1 MRSSNAVKSWAALG
15 VCAAALAMLSTP
27 AQASVSVYG
36 RIDTA
41 VRYSTNQTISGNDL
55 LELTSGASSASR
67 WGIKGS
73 EGLGGSINAIFTL
86 ESGFH
91 PGSGQP
97 AQGGLLFG
105 RQAWVGLSGGFGTL
119 TFGRQYS
126 PVYLVEFANEP
137 FGWANLYEPAF
148 IYDNYTGGNRWNHS
162 VSYTGKAGSTTAS
175 LAVGLGEQAG
185 NGRSGRKLGGSLAY
199 AAGPISASAAWQQTR
214 NANGTA
220 NHTVWTAGGVLTFN
234 ALKLYLSHLNHRSA
248 LTPQRNEVWVTGASY
263 AVRPAIELYAAFYV
277 DRQHAQRGSRR
288 TVAAMLNYKLSSR
301 TNAYLQADTSRID
314 AGYATNVFNA
324 YAFPMATDTA
334 GRVTGFVRSRS
345 SVTVGVR
352 HQF

>member
-1 MRSSNAVKSWAALG
+1 MRSSNAVKPWAALS
-15 VCAAALAMLSTP
+15 VCAAALATLSTH
-27 AQASVSVYG
+27 AQASVALYG
-36 RIDTA
+36 RVDTA
-41 VRYSTNQTISGNDL
+41 LRYSTNQTLAGSDL

-73 EGLGGSINAIFTL
+73 EDLGGGLNAILML

-91 PGSGQP
+91 PGSGQL
-97 AQGGLLFG
+97 AQGGRLFG

-126 PVYLVEFANEP
+126 PVYLIEFANEP

-148 IYDNYTGGNRWNHS
+148 IYDNYTGGNRWNHAL
-162 VSYTGKAGSTTAS
+162 SYTGKAANATAS
-175 LAVGLGEQAG
+175 LAISLGEQAG
-185 NGRSGRKLGGSLAY
+185 NGRSGRKLGGSLTY

-220 NHTVWTAGGVLTFN
+220 DHTVWTAGGVLTFN

-248 LTPQRNEVWVTGASY
+248 LTPQRNAVWVTGAAY
-263 AVRPAIELYAAFYV
+263 AVRPAIELHAAFYV
-277 DRQHAQRGSRR
+277 DRQHAQRGSKH
-288 TVAAMLNYKLSSR
+288 TVAAMLNYKLSGR
-301 TNAYLQADTSRID
+301 TNVYLQADTSRID

-324 YAFPMATDTA
+324 YALPTTTDAA
-334 GRVTGFVRSRS
+334 GHVTDFVRSRS
-345 SVTVGVR
+345 SVTIGVR
-352 HQF
+352 HQY

>member
-1 MRSSNAVKSWAALG
+1 MRFSNAAKPWAALG
-15 VCAAALAMLSTP
+15 VCAAALATLSTQ
-27 AQASVSVYG
+27 AQASVTLYG

-41 VRYSTNQTISGNDL
+41 VRYSTNQTVAGNDL

-67 WGIKGS
+67 WGIKGN
-73 EGLGGSINAIFTL
+73 EDLGGGVKVIFTL

-91 PGSGQP
+91 PATGKP
-97 AQGGLLFG
+97 AQGGLQFG
-105 RQAWVGLSGGFGTL
+105 RQAWIGLSGGFGTL

-148 IYDNYTGGNRWNHS
+148 IYDNYTGGNRWNHA
-162 VSYTGKAGSTTAS
+162 VSYTGKAGNAAAS
-175 LAVGLGEQAG
+175 LAVGLGEHAG
-185 NGRSGRKLGGSLAY
+185 NGLSGRKLGGSLAY
-199 AAGPISASAAWQQTR
+199 AAGPINASAAWQQTR
-214 NANGTA
+214 NANGA
-220 NHTVWTAGGVLTFN
+220 ADHTVWTAGGVLTFN

-248 LTPQRNEVWVTGASY
+248 LTPQRNKVWMTGASY
-263 AVRPAIELYAAFYV
+263 AVRPAIELYAALYI

-288 TVAAMLNYKLSSR
+288 TVAAMLNYKLSGR
-301 TNAYLQADTSRID
+301 TNVYLQADISRID

-324 YAFPMATDTA
+324 YAFPTTINAA
-334 GRVTGFVRSRS
+334 GRVTDFVRSRS